1 MLNAVMPLC
10 SVQWGHKRRA
20 EDETNRQAVRWANG
34 LKDGLIDKQTIG
46 QSYGWRE
53 RQTEERRKYY
63 FLSLSVIFLNSS
75 LSLYITVCVS
85 LLIFKE
91 RKTERLK
98 GRQAERQA
106 FRQTERQAFKQRNR
120 QTNRETNRQ
129 ADRQTVGQR
138 D

>member
-1 MLNAVMPLC
+1 M
-10 SVQWGHKRRA
+10 GHKRRA
-20 EDETNRQAVRWANG
+20 EDETNRHAVRRANG
-34 LKDGLIDKQTIG
+34 LKDGLIDKQTVG

-63 FLSLSVIFLNSS
+63 FLSLSLIFLNSS

-106 FRQTERQAFKQRNR
+106 FRQTDRHL
-120 QTNRETNRQ
+120 NRET
-129 ADRQTVGQR
+129 DRQIERQTERQT
-138 D
+138 DKK